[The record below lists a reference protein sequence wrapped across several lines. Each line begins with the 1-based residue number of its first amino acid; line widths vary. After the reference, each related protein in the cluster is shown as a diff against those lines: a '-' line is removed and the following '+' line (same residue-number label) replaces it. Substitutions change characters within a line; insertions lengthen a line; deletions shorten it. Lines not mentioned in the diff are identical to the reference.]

1 MELTSKQEE
10 GLRIAL
16 ERYKNHEKYT
26 VISGYA
32 GAGKTTL
39 VKFIVE
45 ALIGLGVNKNKI
57 GYATYTGKAAQVLI
71 DKGNKNAVT
80 LHKLLYRA
88 RLMPSGHYVF
98 EPKSVIEYDVVIV
111 DECSMAPA
119 SIIKQLAK
127 HKCYC
132 IFCGDPGQLPPVSK
146 DDDNHLLDHPHV
158 FLDEIMRQAQ
168 DSGIIRLSMMIRN
181 GVSIKGFNSEDA
193 KVISSSHITDEE
205 LLKSDI
211 NLCAT
216 NVTRNKLNQY
226 IRHLKGFSGDIPNE
240 NEKIVCL
247 HNEWDDI
254 SFGGNALT
262 NGCIGYLTNIFE
274 SNITYPYW
282 VYKKQTLPVICGD
295 FVTETKDDFGAL
307 YLDKGIFKD
316 GKTTLLDTDKFKVR
330 KAKLTLPKEFD
341 YAYAITVWKA
351 QGSEWGRANI
361 LEENFPYSKEEHQ
374 KFLYTAVTRANEKVF
389 LYTKN

>member
-1 MELTSKQEE
+1 MLK
-10 GLRIAL
+10 
-16 ERYKNHEKYT
+16 
-26 VISGYA
+26 A
-32 GAGKTTL
+32 GSGKTTL

-45 ALIGLGVNKNKI
+45 ALVGLGVDKEKI

-80 LHKLLYRA
+80 LHKLLYKA
-88 RLMPSGHYVF
+88 RLMPNGHYKF
-98 EPKSVIEYDVVIV
+98 EPKPVIEYDVVIV

-168 DSGIIRLSMMIRN
+168 DSGIIRLSMLIRN
-181 GVSIKGFNSEDA
+181 GASIRGFNSEDA
-193 KVISSSHITDEE
+193 KVIGSSHITDEE
-205 LLKSDI
+205 FLKADI

-216 NVTRNKLNQY
+216 NATRNKLNQY
-226 IRHLKGFSGDIPNE
+226 IRHLNDFSGDIPNE
-240 NEKIVCL
+240 NEKVICL

-262 NGCIGYLTNIFE
+262 NGCIGYLTNIYE

-282 VYKKQTLPVICGD
+282 VYKKRSLPVICGN
-295 FVTETKDDFGAL
+295 FVTETKDDFGTL
-307 YLDKGIFKD
+307 HLDKGIFKD
-316 GKTTLLDTDKFKVR
+316 GKTTLLDADKFKVK

-341 YAYAITVWKA
+341 YAYAITCHKA
-351 QGSEWGRANI
+351 QGSQWDDVLV
-361 LEENFPYSKEEHQ
+361 LEEGFPYSKEEHARW
-374 KFLYTAVTRANEKVF
+374 LYTAVTRAS
-389 LYTKN
+389 KNVIIYSKT

>member
-45 ALIGLGVNKNKI
+45 ALVGLGVDKEKI

-80 LHKLLYRA
+80 LHKLLYKV
-88 RLMPSGHYVF
+88 RLMPNGHYKF
-98 EPKSVIEYDVVIV
+98 EPKPVIEYDVVIV

-168 DSGIIRLSMMIRN
+168 DSGIIRLSMLIRN
-181 GVSIKGFNSEDA
+181 GAPIGGFSSDDA

-205 LLKSDI
+205 LLKADI

-216 NVTRNKLNQY
+216 NATRNKLNQY
-226 IRHLKGFSGDIPNE
+226 IRHLKGFDGDIPNE
-240 NEKIVCL
+240 NEKVICL

-262 NGCIGYLTNIFE
+262 NGCIGYLTNIYE
-274 SNITYPYW
+274 SNIAYPYW
-282 VYKKQTLPVICGD
+282 VYKKRYLPVICGN
-295 FVTETKDDFGAL
+295 FVTETNDDFGNL

-316 GKTTLLDTDKFKVR
+316 GNTTLLDTDKFKVK

-341 YAYAITVWKA
+341 YAYAITCHKA
-351 QGSEWGRANI
+351 QGAQWDNVLV
-361 LEENFPYSKEEHQ
+361 LEEGFPYSREEHARW
-374 KFLYTAVTRANEKVF
+374 LYTAVTRAS
-389 LYTKN
+389 KNVIVYSKA